1 MEFNLLNMGKK
12 WEDWWVDLFVV
23 KWDKWEPGIFRI
35 HCSNGKWEW
44 DLLGIGEVWEWWKM
58 KK

>member
-1 MEFNLLNMGKK
+1 MEFNLLNIGK
-12 WEDWWVDLFVV
+12 